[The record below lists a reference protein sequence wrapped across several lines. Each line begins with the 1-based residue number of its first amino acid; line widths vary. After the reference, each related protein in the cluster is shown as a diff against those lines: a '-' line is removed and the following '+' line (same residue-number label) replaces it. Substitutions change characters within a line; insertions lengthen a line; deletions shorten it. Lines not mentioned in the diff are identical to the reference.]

1 MTKHPEGHFEQPTL
15 GYKRDTK
22 LRIFVNRSLRLDSIR
37 FFGFDMD
44 YTLAQYK
51 SPYYEELAFQIL
63 RDRLVEIGYPQELA
77 SFNYEPSFPVR
88 GLWFDTFYGTL
99 LKLDQFGNVLVCLR
113 GFNVIPPSEILTMYP
128 NKFLKYDE
136 SRIIIMNTLFDLP
149 KLYLLSCVIHMFHND
164 PKYTKLE
171 HGVKLASIYMSYHSI
186 YDDVDTVVNWM
197 HQGELKK
204 KTVENLDKYVEKNR
218 DLPLLL
224 DKLRSRGGKV
234 FLLTN
239 SDFAY
244 SQAIMKYLLEEPCDA
259 QGEVRPWT
267 SYFDFILTDARKP
280 LFFDE
285 GTILRAVDEETGR
298 LSIGHHI
305 GPLQSGKIYS
315 GGSCEV
321 FTQLIGARGKD
332 VLYTGDHL
340 FGDILRSKKKVGWR
354 TFLVIPELTNEIYV
368 WKKKKELF
376 DRLQYLDNKL
386 ADTYKYAFFTVCE
399 KSDPKTGQ
407 LDMNIETCEQPDV
420 DSLRREI
427 RAVAQEMERSYGLL
441 GSIFRSGSRHT
452 FFSSQAMRYADIYSF
467 SCFNL
472 LHYPLC
478 YMFRAPTM
486 LMPHEST
493 VPHSDSPVGSFADL
507 DATPCGLR
515 RRSYA
520 IPPTGSSFIRP
531 EESLKSKGIMNSNLV
546 EEEKEGAEPLV
557 DTAEVE

>member
-1 MTKHPEGHFEQPTL
+1 MSVEPNENSKSPPL

-22 LRIFVNRSLRLDSIR
+22 LRIFVNRSLCLDSIR

-51 SPYYEELAFQIL
+51 SPFYEELAFQIL

-77 SFNYEPSFPVR
+77 SFSYEPSFPIR
-88 GLWFDTFYGTL
+88 GLWFDTLYGTL
-99 LKLDQFGNVLVCLR
+99 LKMDQFGSVLVCLR
-113 GFNVIPPSEILTMYP
+113 GLNIVPLNEILGMYP
-128 NKFLKYDE
+128 NKFVTYDE

-149 KLYLLSCVIHMFHND
+149 KMYILACVIHIFHND
-164 PKYTKLE
+164 PKYTKVE
-171 HGVKLASIYMSYHSI
+171 HGVKLDSVYMSYHSI
-186 YDDVDTVVNWM
+186 HEDVDNVVNWM
-197 HQGELKK
+197 HQGVLKK
-204 KTVENLDKYVEKNR
+204 RTMENLEKYVEKNPE
-218 DLPLLL
+218 LPLLL
-224 DKLRSRGGKV
+224 DKLRSRGAKV

-239 SDFAY
+239 SDFTY
-244 SQAIMKYLLEEPCDA
+244 SQAIMTYMLEEPGES
-259 QGEVRPWT
+259 GEVRPWT
-267 SYFDFILTDARKP
+267 SYFDFILTDAKKP
-280 LFFDE
+280 LFFDA
-285 GTILRAVDEETGR
+285 GTILRALDENTGH

-332 VLYTGDHL
+332 VLYAGDHI
-340 FGDILRSKKKVGWR
+340 FGDILKSKKKVGWR
-354 TFLVIPELTNEIYV
+354 TFLVVPELTNEIYV
-368 WKKKKELF
+368 WKKKSSLF

-386 ADTYKYAFFTVCE
+386 ADAYK
-399 KSDPKTGQ
+399 
-407 LDMNIETCEQPDV
+407 DMNIETREQPDV
-420 DSLRREI
+420 ANLRKEI

-452 FFSSQAMRYADIYSF
+452 FFSAQAMRYADIYSF

-493 VPHSDSPVGSFADL
+493 VPHSDSRIGSFADL
-507 DATPCGLR
+507 EETPCGLR

-520 IPPTGSSFIRP
+520 GPSNIR
-531 EESLKSKGIMNSNLV
+531 ESDFYTSRGLFDG
-546 EEEKEGAEPLV
+546 EGHHEQQFDRRRPGGC
-557 DTAEVE
+557 

>member
-1 MTKHPEGHFEQPTL
+1 
-15 GYKRDTK
+15 
-22 LRIFVNRSLRLDSIR
+22 RIFVNRSLRLDSIR

-88 GLWFDTFYGTL
+88 
-99 LKLDQFGNVLVCLR
+99 
-113 GFNVIPPSEILTMYP
+113 SEILTMYP

-197 HQGELKK
+197 HQGVLKK
-204 KTVENLDKYVEKNR
+204 KTMENLDKYVEKNR

-259 QGEVRPWT
+259 GEVRPWT

-386 ADTYKYAFFTVCE
+386 ADTYK
-399 KSDPKTGQ
+399 
-407 LDMNIETCEQPDV
+407 DMNIETCEQPDV

-493 VPHSDSPVGSFADL
+493 VPHSDSPIGSFADL

-520 IPPTGSSFIRP
+520 IPPTGSSFVRP